1 MNQRKNGLNFFVAT
15 LTLFAII
22 ILVSCTGEQRE
33 IPDTP
38 FTKELGARNHRI
50 SKERAIAMLR
60 AYDVNADSLRNGGF
74 RGDTLVLP
82 ISETFNLRAVDSLLS
97 QPGIAALRAYMSM
110 DPATRRLKL
119 ILVGVNSSGGDIL
132 QSSRASGKLEFR
144 GKDSLDILLDEAHR
158 IP

>member
-82 ISETFNLRAVDSLLS
+82 ILPKRSLLPR
-97 QPGIAALRAYMSM
+97 QNHTVAHHNPFLCQ
-110 DPATRRLKL
+110 LK
-119 ILVGVNSSGGDIL
+119 I
-132 QSSRASGKLEFR
+132 ASGNC
-144 GKDSLDILLDEAHR
+144 GMYM
-158 IP
+158 